1 MKKTN
6 GFTLSVKDGYKAD
19 HRVAQTIKK
28 PIYVTDS
35 AGQMTIREV
44 ERRIIVNNSKLAYRR
59 IKKDFSKTL
68 KG

>member
-1 MKKTN
+1 MNNKQCRRLRKEMKKTN

-35 AGQMTIREV
+35 AGQMTIR
-44 ERRIIVNNSKLAYRR
+44 
-59 IKKDFSKTL
+59 
-68 KG
+68 